1 MGTSWK
7 MNKTLAQA
15 RDYAQALAATEAA
28 RWPGVQPF
36 VIPPATALATV
47 SAVLGPDSH
56 VMVGAQN
63 AHWEDAGAWTGEV
76 SVPQVADAGA
86 RIVELGHSER
96 REHFAETDETVNRKV
111 RSVLRHGLTPLVCVG
126 EPDDV
131 FRSGGSVE
139 HVLAQIHSALQ
150 QVPDTREV
158 LLAYEPIWA
167 IGENGRPATFDD
179 VAPVFAAV
187 AGECA
192 GRVRGVLYGGSVSP
206 DNALEMLSVPG
217 VDGLFAGR
225 SAWEVDGYLRLLDL
239 AAGRAAENSRAQHR
253 APGPVRPEE
262 LRGVPAHRTS

>member
-1 MGTSWK
+1 MTLWVGTSWK

-15 RDYAQALAATEAA
+15 RDYAQALAATEPG

-63 AHWEDAGAWTGEV
+63 AHWDDAGAWTGEV

-96 REHFAETDETVNRKV
+96 REHFAETDETVNHKV

-139 HVLAQIHSALQ
+139 HVLAQIRAALH
-150 QVPDTREV
+150 QVPDARDV

-167 IGENGRPATFDD
+167 IGEHGRPATSED
-179 VAPVFAAV
+179 VAPVFAAIADEY
-187 AGECA
+187 AGHM
-192 GRVRGVLYGGSVSP
+192 RGVLYGGSVSP
-206 DNALEMLSVPG
+206 DNALETLSVPG
-217 VDGLFAGR
+217 VDGLFIGR
-225 SAWEVDGYLRLLDL
+225 SAWEVDGYLGLLDL
-239 AAGRAAENSRAQHR
+239 VANSN
-253 APGPVRPEE
+253 GSSTEE
-262 LRGVPAHRTS
+262 